1 MSEERK
7 PVVSIL
13 DHGDSFPVPVGVEY
27 ETELPGVPTD
37 ARIAVTSIADF
48 EGKFGMVPAW
58 IYEFFRDGGRMLYVT
73 GPRERQELVRVSPQE
88 RGGEV
93 VWRVRRDGAEQDV
106 PASKLCI
113 GDQIQATAAGQEVW
127 LAVVE
132 LRRGMMTVQS
142 PFETPADPEPI
153 HILLTGVQG

>member
-1 MSEERK
+1 MSEEWK

-27 ETELPGVPTD
+27 EAEVPGVPTD
-37 ARIAVTSIADF
+37 ARIAVTSLADF
-48 EGKFGMVPAW
+48 EARFGSVPEG
-58 IYEFFRDGGRMLYVT
+58 IYAFFRDGGRMLYVT
-73 GPRERQELVRVSPQE
+73 GPRDRQERVRVSPQE

-113 GDQIQATAAGQEVW
+113 GDQIQAMAAGQEVW
-127 LAVVE
+127 LAVVGR
-132 LRRGMMTVQS
+132 RRGMRTVQS
-142 PFETPADPEPI
+142 PFETPADPGPI